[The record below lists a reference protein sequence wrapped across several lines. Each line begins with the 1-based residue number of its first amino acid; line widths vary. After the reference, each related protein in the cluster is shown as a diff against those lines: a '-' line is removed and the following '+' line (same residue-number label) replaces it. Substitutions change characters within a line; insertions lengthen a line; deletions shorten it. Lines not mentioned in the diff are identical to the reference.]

1 MNDGVIILGGSSDIA
16 RALADA
22 LAARGNRLL
31 LAGRDIEDLQRT
43 AADLETRHQTMVVP
57 MAFDATDYPS
67 HGSFFSE
74 CARRLDEVEGVIVCY
89 GFMADQAAAQEHFDL
104 AKKTIDVNYTSV
116 VSIMEIAA
124 QYMAR
129 RGRGYLAGISS
140 VAGDRGRQSNYIYGS
155 SKAGLSA
162 YLQGLRNRL
171 AHENVHV
178 MTIKPGFVD
187 TAMTWGLIKDGPLT
201 GQPARV
207 AQDIVRALDRRR
219 NVVYTVW
226 PWRWVMAIIRAIPES
241 IFKKLK
247 L

>member
-22 LAARGNRLL
+22 LAARGNRLV

-43 AADLETRHQTMVVP
+43 ATDLEIRHKTMVVP
-57 MAFDATDYPS
+57 MAFDATDYPN
-67 HGSFFSE
+67 HGRFFSD
-74 CARRLDEVEGVIVCY
+74 CARRLDEVEGLIVCY
-89 GFMADQAAAQEHFDL
+89 GFMADQAAAQENFDL
-104 AKKTIDVNYTSV
+104 ARKTIDVNYTSV
-116 VSIMEIAA
+116 VCIMEIAA

-129 RGRGYLAGISS
+129 RGRGYLAAISS

-171 AHENVHV
+171 THDHVHV

-187 TAMTWGLIKDGPLT
+187 TAMTWGLIDDGPLT
-201 GQPARV
+201 GKPGRV
-207 AQDIVRALDRRR
+207 ARDIVRGLDRRQ

-226 PWRWVMAIIRAIPES
+226 PWRWVMAIIRAIPEG